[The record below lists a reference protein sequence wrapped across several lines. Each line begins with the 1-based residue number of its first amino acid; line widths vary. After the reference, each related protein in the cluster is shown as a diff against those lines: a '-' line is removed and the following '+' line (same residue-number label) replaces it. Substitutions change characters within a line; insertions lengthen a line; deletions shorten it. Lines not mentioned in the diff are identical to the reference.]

1 MAKFYLDTRSSCMA
15 IRKTGADSSQL
26 QENSDGVVAF
36 WSGYIRED
44 GCWVIQQFKYVQARA
59 LLELLNAQK

>member
-1 MAKFYLDTRSSCMA
+1 MA
-15 IRKTGADSSQL
+15 IREIGTDSSQL
-26 QENSDGVVAF
+26 QENSDGVMAF

-44 GCWVIQQFKYVQARA
+44 GCWAIQQFKHIQARA